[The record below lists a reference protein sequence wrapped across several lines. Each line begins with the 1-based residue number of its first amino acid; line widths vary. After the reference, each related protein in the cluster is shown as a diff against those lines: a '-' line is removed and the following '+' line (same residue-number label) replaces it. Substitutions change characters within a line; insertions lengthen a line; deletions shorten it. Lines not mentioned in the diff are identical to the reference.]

1 MDIENAGPFTLNGL
15 EKINVILGKNGC
27 GKSFLLKAVEQ
38 NLRGREGFGKIR
50 YISPER
56 GGLLRYDPNIE
67 QTIGQNSNWLNDTRR
82 RNQSENFRQQST
94 ALFRQ
99 LEILALREIEK
110 EHTKDGYVPRTF
122 DTTVDLLNGLL
133 DRVRIERDA
142 GRVFRIVDKETGAES
157 SPEEISSGESELISL
172 GVEVLAFS
180 KDCSDDATNILFID
194 EPDVHLHP
202 DLQDRLARFI
212 VDVISDR
219 PLSIVLSTHSTALLA
234 GLADGTEVRLAFKR
248 RGATQL
254 TFNPVSDVDQAI
266 LPIFGAHPLSNV
278 FNQAPALLI
287 EGEDDERV
295 WQQAVRSGQ
304 GRIRLYPCA
313 VEGVDRLSEYEAEV
327 NNVIEAVYDNAKAFS
342 LRDRDLHPEMIAD
355 VGHVVRM
362 RLSCRAAENLLLSD
376 DVVASTGTDW
386 AALQGIIAEWIAA
399 NGGHQYHRDMKAFAD
414 GGFDRKGHDLKTIRN
429 ILVGLIS
436 NKPWEVLV
444 GQRIAA
450 LSGAHT
456 AFSDGSLADFLGEK
470 VCVELLGFQ
479 PNQAGEQN
487 EDGNPELS
495 NAHPRPP
502 RRA

>member
-1 MDIENAGPFTLNGL
+1 MDIENAGPFTLTGL
-15 EKINVILGKNGC
+15 DKMNVILGKNGC

-38 NLRGREGFGKIR
+38 NLRHRAGYGKVR

-56 GGLLRYDPNIE
+56 GGLLRYDPGIE
-67 QTIGQNSNWLNDTRR
+67 QNIGQNANWLSDTRR

-94 ALFRQ
+94 TLFRQ
-99 LEILALREIEK
+99 LEILALREIER
-110 EHTKDGYVPRTF
+110 EHTAPGYVPRTF

-142 GRVFRIVDKETGAES
+142 GRVFRILDKETGAES
-157 SPEEISSGESELISL
+157 GPEDISSGESELISL

-180 KDCSDDATNILFID
+180 KDCVEGETNLLLID

-212 VDVISDR
+212 VTAIAER
-219 PLSIVLSTHSTALLA
+219 PLSIILATHSTALLA
-234 GLADGTEVRLAFKR
+234 GLAEGGEVRLAFKR
-248 RGATQL
+248 RGATNL
-254 TFNPVSDVDQAI
+254 AFSPVSDVDQAI

-313 VEGVDRLSEYEAEV
+313 VEGIDRLSEYETEV
-327 NNVIEAVYDNAKAFS
+327 NNIIDAVYDNAKAYS

-355 VGHVVRM
+355 IGHVTRM
-362 RLSCRAAENLLLSD
+362 RLSCRAAENLMLSD
-376 DVVASTGTDW
+376 DVLASTGTDW
-386 AALQGIIAEWIAA
+386 ATLQARVRAWVEA
-399 NGGHQYHRDMKAFAD
+399 NAGHQYHADMEAFVE

-450 LSGAHT
+450 LAGNHT
-456 AFSDGSLADFLGEK
+456 DFTDGSLAEYLGEK
-470 VCVELLGFQ
+470 VCVELLGFA
-479 PNQAGEQN
+479 PAAGADLAAE
-487 EDGNPELS
+487 
-495 NAHPRPP
+495 
-502 RRA
+502 

>member
-1 MDIENAGPFTLNGL
+1 MDIENAGPFTLTGL

-38 NLRGREGFGKIR
+38 NLRRRDGYGKVR
-50 YISPER
+50 YITPER
-56 GGLLRYDPNIE
+56 GGFLRYEPGIE
-67 QTIGQNSNWLNDTRR
+67 QNMGQNANWLSDVRR
-82 RNQSENFRQQST
+82 RNQSDNFRQQST
-94 ALFRQ
+94 TLFRQ
-99 LEILALREIEK
+99 LEILALREIER
-110 EHTKDGYVPRTF
+110 EHTAPGYVPRTF

-142 GRVFRIVDKETGAES
+142 GRVFRIIEKETGAES
-157 SPEEISSGESELISL
+157 GPEEISSGESELISL

-180 KDCSDDATNILFID
+180 KDCIDGEPNLLLID

-212 VDVISDR
+212 VTVTADR
-219 PLSIVLSTHSTALLA
+219 PLSIILATHSTALLA
-234 GLADGTEVRLAFKR
+234 GLAEGGEVRLAFKR
-248 RGATQL
+248 RGVTNLA
-254 TFNPVSDVDQAI
+254 FSPVSDVDQAI

-313 VEGVDRLSEYEAEV
+313 VEGIDRLSDYETEV
-327 NNVIEAVYDNAKAFS
+327 NNIIDAVYDNAKAYS

-355 VGHVVRM
+355 VGHVTRM
-362 RLSCRAAENLLLSD
+362 RLSCRAAENLMLSD
-376 DVVASTGTDW
+376 DVLVSVGTDW
-386 AALQGIIAEWIAA
+386 ATFQDRVQAWVAA
-399 NGGHQYHRDMKAFAD
+399 NGGHQYHGEMAAFVDA
-414 GGFDRKGHDLKTIRN
+414 GFDRKGHDLKTIRN
-429 ILVGLIS
+429 ILVHLIS

-450 LSGAHT
+450 LAANHT
-456 AFSDGSLADFLGEK
+456 ALIEGGLADYLGEK
-470 VCVELLGFQ
+470 VCVELLGFV
-479 PNQAGEQN
+479 PAAG
-487 EDGNPELS
+487 GEL
-495 NAHPRPP
+495 A
-502 RRA
+502 AE